1 MSLIQK
7 SPAEKLANEIDSI
20 NIEAISFIRSMMSNA
35 YAKANT
41 AGEQQAIM
49 DVFGSNAVNAL
60 AVYSTFY
67 AALSTLGQAD
77 GLPAADLTIFQ
88 PQPDGS
94 VLFIAPP
101 EPEPDL
107 SSFADLPPLSPSDD
121 TPEPEL

>member
-20 NIEAISFIRSMMSNA
+20 NTEAISFLKSMMSNA

-49 DVFGSNAVNAL
+49 DVFGANAVNAL
-60 AVYSTFY
+60 TVYSTFY
-67 AALSTLGQAD
+67 AALSALGQAAN
-77 GLPAADLTIFQ
+77 LPAADLSIFQ

-94 VLFIAPP
+94 VTYVAPP
-101 EPEPDL
+101 EPEP
-107 SSFADLPPLSPSDD
+107 
-121 TPEPEL
+121 TPEPTPDIEQ